1 MWLYQIRR
9 EAPCSDGALLGK
21 NSLGIVQILQI
32 VQSHASGEK
41 QGSELGKVE
50 LMKVPTMTWGGAIH
64 MSKKFL
70 NNACPWKRFWQV
82 IGARIAELAIL
93 FFFRNI
99 ECSRPIWSSAM
110 TFGTNIIYSLPIS
123 LSLYILPMLTFLHR
137 CQKVLLFRLFQMP
150 LILNLDTHFQPINV
164 FFGVGWGN
172 SGPFFLVLD

>member
-1 MWLYQIRR
+1 MTLSNKERSSLFRWCAIGQKFLRHCSNFANCAKSRKWGKARQRAWQSWVDESADNDLRR
-9 EAPCSDGALLGK
+9 CHSYEQEVPQQCLSMKKILTSHRSKNYGFK
-21 NSLGIVQILQI
+21 NSIL
-32 VQSHASGEK
+32 
-41 QGSELGKVE
+41 
-50 LMKVPTMTWGGAIH
+50 
-64 MSKKFL
+64 
-70 NNACPWKRFWQV
+70 
-82 IGARIAELAIL
+82 
-93 FFFRNI
+93 FRNI